1 MRKGAFVMFVIATML
16 VAGSAAA
23 GDWQK
28 LGRKTVAFNGKE
40 KAMSISAKGE
50 PVSQVAFKVGG
61 GWIALSNVTLNFE
74 DGSSQKIEDLADVRP
89 GMTSTSIAVN
99 GGSKTV
105 TSIDLT
111 YRGASASQE
120 GRATITAIGQ

>member
-1 MRKGAFVMFVIATML
+1 MRKGAFVMFVIAAML
-16 VAGSAAA
+16 MSSAAAA

-28 LGRKTVAFNGKE
+28 LGRKTVSFNGKE

-61 GWIALSNVTLNFE
+61 GWVTLSNVTLNFN
-74 DGSSQKIEDLADVRP
+74 DGSSQSIEDLADVRP

-99 GGSKTV
+99 DGPKTV

-120 GRATITAIGQ
+120 GRATITALGQ